1 MLKYL
6 LINLNFMIKPKFSHL
21 EPKLVLKNLKKLNF
35 N

>member
-6 LINLNFMIKPKFSHL
+6 LINLNFMIKPKFLHL
-21 EPKLVLKNLKKLNF
+21 EPNLVLKNIKNLNF